1 MSTAEQGGKR
11 RSSLQLTLLA
21 WVLAALALVWGSF
34 VVWGYQT
41 GVTEADELTDGHL
54 ASVASLT
61 LNWHVQGDV
70 PVGET
75 TAVQPLPGLHAH
87 DYQESLSVVLW
98 NDKGV
103 LISRTGKA
111 PLPAFD
117 LEQGFATIDT
127 DSQHSWRSFTQW
139 SQDKKAKV
147 TVMISLAERD
157 SLADDIAVQ
166 MIEPGF
172 WLLPIIVIALGV
184 AVRRGMRPLN
194 QVTQRVQALDLSR
207 AQRVSDANV
216 PQELSPM
223 VSAINTLLDRQQE
236 ALERERNLAN
246 EVAHELRTP
255 LASIALQAQALK
267 SDSQAGTSMDHAA
280 MQAALQRI
288 GQDALHAGHVLDQ
301 LLTLARAGRGM
312 LDAPLQSVNWADT
325 ARNVAAAQAQ
335 IAWQRED
342 SLAVDAPACVTVR
355 GNPLLLD
362 SALRNLVENAVRHT
376 PTGTQIEVQVG
387 CDEFLGLAWV
397 QVCDDGRRDVALAH
411 VPPVDSLHLGHEIVS
426 RVMQAHGGRFMQ
438 TDAPQGFTTCYRMEI
453 PSAG

>member
-1 MSTAEQGGKR
+1 MSAAAPTEKR

-34 VVWGYQT
+34 VIWGYQT

-54 ASVASLT
+54 ASVASLA

-75 TAVQPLPGLHAH
+75 TAVQPPPGLHAH

-98 NDKGV
+98 NASGV
-103 LISRTGKA
+103 LISRTGQA
-111 PLPAFD
+111 PLPDFGM
-117 LEQGFATIDT
+117 EQGFATIAF
-127 DSQHSWRSFTQW
+127 DSQQSWRSFTQW
-139 SQDKKAKV
+139 SHDKKAKV

-157 SLADDIAVQ
+157 SLADDIAMQ

-194 QVTQRVQALDLSR
+194 QITQRVEALDLSR
-207 AQRVSDANV
+207 DQRVSDANV
-216 PQELSPM
+216 PRELSPM
-223 VSAINTLLDRQQE
+223 VNSINTLLDRQQE

-267 SDSQAGTSMDHAA
+267 SGSQTDNAA

-312 LDAPLQSVNWADT
+312 LDAPLQAVNWAAV
-325 ARNVAAAQAQ
+325 ARDVAAAQAQ
-335 IAWQRED
+335 SAWLRED
-342 SLAVDAPACVTVR
+342 TLAVDAPESVMVR
-355 GNPLLLD
+355 GNALLLD

-376 PTGTQIEVQVG
+376 PPGTQIEVQAG
-387 CDEFLGLAWV
+387 FDSSLGLAWV
-397 QVCDDGRRDVALAH
+397 QVCDDGRRDAAPVH
-411 VPPVDSLHLGHEIVS
+411 VPPVDSLHLGHEIVN
-426 RVMQAHGGRFMQ
+426 RVMQAHGGRFAEA
-438 TDAPQGFTTCYRMEI
+438 DAPQGFTTCYRMEM